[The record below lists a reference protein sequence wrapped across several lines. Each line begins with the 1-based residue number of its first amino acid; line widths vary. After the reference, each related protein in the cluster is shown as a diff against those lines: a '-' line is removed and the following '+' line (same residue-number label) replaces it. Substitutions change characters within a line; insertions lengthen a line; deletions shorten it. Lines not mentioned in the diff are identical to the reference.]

1 MPRSVPSLI
10 LQPMVE
16 NSIKHGISKRAQGGE
31 IRIAAVRNNGTLTLS
46 VYNDGPPL
54 PNGWENSQPGIGIS
68 NVRARLQ
75 SLYGKDFE
83 FRLQNQPP
91 NGVQVS
97 LSVPFQE

>member
-1 MPRSVPSLI
+1 
-10 LQPMVE
+10 
-16 NSIKHGISKRAQGGE
+16 
-31 IRIAAVRNNGTLTLS
+31 LS
-46 VYNDGPPL
+46 VYNDGPAL
-54 PNGWENSQPGIGIS
+54 PDGWENSQPGIGIS

-91 NGVQVS
+91 GGVQVS